1 MIYYQIGLVLMTILL
16 VTSCYGIWNVIR
28 KLELLENWIED
39 FINTIEKVQIDLQK
53 IDYKGYFEAD
63 DEVGEIF
70 KQIKTTINQL
80 DRFKGKTFVLT
91 GTMPSL
97 TRNQAEELIERS
109 GGKVSKSIS
118 KITSAIFYKMLII

>member
-28 KLELLENWIED
+28 KLELLENWVED

-80 DRFKGKTFVLT
+80 DRFKG
-91 GTMPSL
+91 
-97 TRNQAEELIERS
+97 EEQ
-109 GGKVSKSIS
+109 
-118 KITSAIFYKMLII
+118 

>member
-16 VTSCYGIWNVIR
+16 VTSCYGIWYVIR

-80 DRFKGKTFVLT
+80 DRVKG
-91 GTMPSL
+91 
-97 TRNQAEELIERS
+97 EEQ
-109 GGKVSKSIS
+109 
-118 KITSAIFYKMLII
+118 

>member
-39 FINTIEKVQIDLQK
+39 FINTIQKVQIDLQK

-80 DRFKGKTFVLT
+80 DRFKG
-91 GTMPSL
+91 
-97 TRNQAEELIERS
+97 EEQ
-109 GGKVSKSIS
+109 
-118 KITSAIFYKMLII
+118 

>member
-80 DRFKGKTFVLT
+80 DRFKG
-91 GTMPSL
+91 
-97 TRNQAEELIERS
+97 EEH
-109 GGKVSKSIS
+109 
-118 KITSAIFYKMLII
+118 

>member
-39 FINTIEKVQIDLQK
+39 FFNTIEKVQIDLQK

-70 KQIKTTINQL
+70 KQIKTTINQI
-80 DRFKGKTFVLT
+80 DRFKG
-91 GTMPSL
+91 
-97 TRNQAEELIERS
+97 EEQ
-109 GGKVSKSIS
+109 
-118 KITSAIFYKMLII
+118 

>member
-80 DRFKGKTFVLT
+80 DNFKG
-91 GTMPSL
+91 
-97 TRNQAEELIERS
+97 EEQ
-109 GGKVSKSIS
+109 
-118 KITSAIFYKMLII
+118 